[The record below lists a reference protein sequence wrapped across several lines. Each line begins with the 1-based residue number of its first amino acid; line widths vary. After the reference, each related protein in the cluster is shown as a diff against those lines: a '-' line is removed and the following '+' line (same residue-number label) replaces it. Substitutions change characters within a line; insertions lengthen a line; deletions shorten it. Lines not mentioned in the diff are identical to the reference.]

1 MRKKYRGSM
10 DIFYK
15 MDDQLLSSD
24 RKIKNIFDF
33 YLDNYH
39 KNKTLLIFEK
49 NNKTHKV
56 TYKQFVNNCYLYAKN
71 YYPLLKEIEKGSF
84 VALKLTN
91 SPIWLYSF
99 WALLIIGYKPLL
111 INSLIDNETTNK
123 LISESDAK
131 AIISDDNSS
140 YNIKK
145 INIPNNLD
153 ESLPLII
160 NWENEIAFCTSGTT
174 GQSRIF
180 VYDGEALVYQIDAA
194 HDMPLDTNDIMYT
207 GNKLRLIVTIPF
219 AHIFGF
225 VALFL
230 WYSFFGCTLVFPN
243 SLNPNDLLNTIKKYN
258 CSHIYTVPLFW
269 NTVAKKFNAT
279 FKELPLK
286 QQKLVNKMM
295 DYNNEEITSS
305 EAGITRFNAFQNIIK
320 NKILG
325 KQIVYCISGGGS
337 LSTETLKTI
346 NGLGYPL
353 YNGYGMTETGITSVE
368 LIYSSKQRNK
378 GSIGRALKRVEYK
391 TINNELLIR
400 SPYLHVATLQ
410 SGKRYGSLKDEEG
423 YFHTGDIAEI
433 DEEGFVYIKGKIK
446 DVIINSDGENVYP
459 DEIEAKCTTLNNVD
473 ELSIIPI
480 KDKGKEII
488 TLILHLDSEATAD
501 TIKSLYKQ
509 INENNDS
516 LTISNKIQKVFIS
529 KKSLPMNS
537 SMKIQ
542 RFKLIEDFN
551 NNKSDYIE
559 INNVLSD
566 DVSNEENEQI
576 KNIISKVILSFS
588 KILNIDEKDIAP
600 NSNIIT
606 DLNGDSFSYM
616 ELINEIENQFE
627 ITFPSELIGKMN
639 TPKEFAIQILK
650 IKK

>member
-39 KNKTLLIFEK
+39 KNKVLLIFEK
-49 NNKTHKV
+49 TNKTQKV
-56 TYKQFVNNCYLYAKN
+56 TFKQFVNNCYLYAKN
-71 YYPLLKEIEKGSF
+71 YYPLLKDIEKGSF

-111 INSLIDNETTNK
+111 INSLIDEEATNK
-123 LISESDAK
+123 LISESGAK
-131 AIISDDNSS
+131 AIICNANSS
-140 YNIKK
+140 YNVKK
-145 INIPNNLD
+145 INVPDNLD
-153 ESLPLII
+153 ESLPLEI

-180 VYDGEALVYQIDAA
+180 VYDGEALIYQIDAA
-194 HDMPLDTNDIMYT
+194 HDMPLDTNDIMYV

-243 SLNPNDLLNTIKKYN
+243 SLNPNDIVNAIKKYK

-269 NTVAKKFNAT
+269 NTVAKKFNNT
-279 FKELPLK
+279 FEKLPLK
-286 QQKLVNKMM
+286 QQKLVSKMM
-295 DYNNEEITSS
+295 EYNNEEITSS
-305 EAGITRFNAFQNIIK
+305 EAGITRFNFFQNIIK
-320 NKILG
+320 NKVLG

-337 LSTETLKTI
+337 LSTKTLKTI

-368 LIYSSKQRNK
+368 LIYSSTQRNK

-391 TINNELLIR
+391 TLNDELLIR
-400 SPYLHVATLQ
+400 SPYLHIATLQ
-410 SGKRYGSLKDEEG
+410 NGKRYNSLKDEEG
-423 YFHTGDIAEI
+423 FFHTGDIGEI
-433 DEEGFVYIKGKIK
+433 DENGFVYIKGKIK

-459 DEIEAKCTTLNNVD
+459 DEIEAKCTTLQNVD
-473 ELSIIPI
+473 ELSIISI
-480 KDKGKEII
+480 KDNDKEVI
-488 TLILHLDSEATAD
+488 TLILHLDNEIT
-501 TIKSLYKQ
+501 TEIIKNLNKQ
-509 INENNDS
+509 INEINDS

-529 KKSLPMNS
+529 KKSLPINS

-542 RFKLIEDFN
+542 KFKLIEDFN
-551 NNKSDYIE
+551 KNKSDYIE
-559 INNVLSD
+559 INKALSD
-566 DVSNEENEQI
+566 DKPSEENEQI
-576 KNIISKVILSFS
+576 KNIINKVISSFS
-588 KILNIDEKDIAP
+588 KILNINEKDIAP
-600 NSNIIT
+600 NSHIII

-616 ELINEIENQFE
+616 ELLNEIEEQFE
-627 ITFPSELIGKMN
+627 MTFPSELIGKMN

-650 IKK
+650 LKK

>member
-39 KNKTLLIFEK
+39 KNKILLIFEK
-49 NNKTHKV
+49 NNKTQKV
-56 TYKQFVNNCYLYAKN
+56 TFKQFVNNCYLYAKN
-71 YYPLLKEIEKGSF
+71 YFPLLKDIEKGSF

-111 INSLIDNETTNK
+111 INSLIDNEATNK

-131 AIISDDNSS
+131 AIICNDSSS
-140 YNIKK
+140 YNVKK
-145 INIPNNLD
+145 INVPDNLD
-153 ESLPLII
+153 ESLPLEI

-180 VYDGEALVYQIDAA
+180 VYDGEALIYQIDAA
-194 HDMPLDTNDIMYT
+194 HDMPLDTNDIMYV

-243 SLNPNDLLNTIKKYN
+243 SLNPNDIVSAIKKYK

-269 NTVAKKFNAT
+269 NTVAKKFNNT
-279 FKELPLK
+279 FEKLPAK
-286 QQKLVNKMM
+286 QQKLVRKMM
-295 DYNNEEITSS
+295 EYNNEEITSS
-305 EAGITRFNAFQNIIK
+305 EAGITRFNSFQNIIK
-320 NKILG
+320 NKVLG

-337 LSTETLKTI
+337 LSAKTLKTI

-391 TINNELLIR
+391 TLNNELLIR
-400 SPYLHVATLQ
+400 SPYLHIATLQ
-410 SGKRYGSLKDEEG
+410 NGKRYDSLKDEEG
-423 YFHTGDIAEI
+423 FFHTGDIAKI
-433 DEEGFVYIKGKIK
+433 DEKGFVYIKGKIK

-459 DEIEAKCTTLNNVD
+459 DEIEAKCTTLQNVD
-473 ELSIIPI
+473 ELSIISI
-480 KDKGKEII
+480 KDNEKEII
-488 TLILHLDSEATAD
+488 TLILHLDNEIT
-501 TIKSLYKQ
+501 TEIIKNLNKQ
-509 INENNDS
+509 INEINDS

-529 KKSLPMNS
+529 KKSLPINS

-542 RFKLIEDFN
+542 KFKLIEDFN
-551 NNKSDYIE
+551 KNKSDYIE
-559 INNVLSD
+559 INNALSD
-566 DVSNEENEQI
+566 DKSSEENEQI
-576 KNIISKVILSFS
+576 KNIINKVVSSFS
-588 KILNIDEKDIAP
+588 KVLNINKKDITP
-600 NSNIIT
+600 NSHIII

-616 ELINEIENQFE
+616 ELLNEIEEQFE
-627 ITFPSELIGKMN
+627 MTFPSELIGKMN

>member
-243 SLNPNDLLNTIKKYN
+243 SLNPNDLLDTIKKYK

-509 INENNDS
+509 INEINDS

>member
-49 NNKTHKV
+49 NNKTQKV

-84 VALKLTN
+84 VALKLSN

-131 AIISDDNSS
+131 AIICDDNSS
-140 YNIKK
+140 YIVNK
-145 INIPNNLD
+145 INVPKNLD
-153 ESLPLII
+153 ESLPLKI

-180 VYDGEALVYQIDAA
+180 VYDGEALIYQIDAA
-194 HDMPLDTNDIMYT
+194 HDMPLDTNDIMYV

-230 WYSFFGCTLVFPN
+230 WYSFFGCALVFPN
-243 SLNPNDLLNTIKKYN
+243 SLNPNDIVNAIKKYK
-258 CSHIYTVPLFW
+258 CSHIYSVPLFW
-269 NTVAKKFNAT
+269 NTVANKFNNT
-279 FKELPLK
+279 YKKLPLK
-286 QQKLVNKMM
+286 QQKLVSKMM
-295 DYNNEEITSS
+295 NYNNEEITSS
-305 EAGITRFNAFQNIIK
+305 EAGITRFNTFQNVIK
-320 NKILG
+320 NKVLG

-337 LSTETLKTI
+337 LSNETLKTI

-368 LIYSSKQRNK
+368 LIFSAKQRNK

-391 TINNELLIR
+391 TENNELLIR
-400 SPYLHVATLQ
+400 SPYLHVATLKN
-410 SGKRYGSLKDEEG
+410 GERYDSLKDEEG
-423 YFHTGDIAEI
+423 FFHTGDIAEI
-433 DEEGFVYIKGKIK
+433 DEKGFVYIKGKIK

-459 DEIEAKCTTLNNVD
+459 DEIEGKCATLSNVD

-480 KDKGKEII
+480 KDKEKEVV
-488 TLILHLDSEATAD
+488 TLILHLDNEVTFD
-501 TIKSLYKQ
+501 VIKNLNKQ
-509 INENNDS
+509 INEINDS
-516 LTISNKIQKVFIS
+516 LTFSNKIQKVFIS
-529 KKSLPMNS
+529 KKSLPINS

-542 RFKLIEDFN
+542 KFKLIEDFN
-551 NNKSDYIE
+551 KNKSDYIE
-559 INNVLSD
+559 INDALSD
-566 DVSNEENEQI
+566 DKSNEENELV
-576 KNIISKVILSFS
+576 KNIVNKVILSFS
-588 KILNIDEKDIAP
+588 KILNVDEKDIAP

-606 DLNGDSFSYM
+606 DLYGDSFSYM

-639 TPKEFAIQILK
+639 TPKEFAIQIHK